1 MKQTDLPGIS
11 PGLFALFSRYG
22 ERYVARNFHAVRMS
36 RAGRLDRGALQ
47 GIPLVIY
54 LNHPSWWDPMICLLL
69 ANRLFPGR
77 RHYGPID
84 GAALNKYRFFEK
96 LGFFGIE
103 AGTVQGARRFLE
115 VGSRIVEQPDS
126 VLWITAQGRFTDS
139 RDRPVQ
145 LRPGLGHLV
154 SRMGRMRKGAVLPL
168 AVEYPFWGER
178 YPEALV
184 RFGEPLDVSKATLR
198 PADWTRVLAE
208 CLESAQNELEAE
220 SITRDPARFEKVV
233 SGGSGVG
240 GVYDAWRR
248 YRAWL
253 RGEQFRPEHGL
264 ETEP

>member
-1 MKQTDLPGIS
+1 MKQADLPKIS
-11 PGLFALFSRYG
+11 PGLFALFCRYG
-22 ERYVARNFHAVRMS
+22 ERYIARNFHSVRMS
-36 RAGRLDRGALQ
+36 RAGRFDRGALQ

-54 LNHPSWWDPMICLLL
+54 LNHPSWWDPMMCLLL

-84 GAALNKYRFFEK
+84 GAALMKYRFFER

-126 VLWITAQGRFTDS
+126 VLWITAQGQFTDS

-154 SRMGRMRKGAVLPL
+154 SRMRKGAVLPL

-184 RFGEPLDVSKATLR
+184 RFGQPMDVSETRLR
-198 PADWTRVLAE
+198 PGDWTQVLAE
-208 CLESAQNELEAE
+208 WLESAQNELEAE

-233 SGGSGVG
+233 AGGSGVG
-240 GVYDAWRR
+240 GVYDGWRR
-248 YRAWL
+248 FRAWL

-264 ETEP
+264 EAEP